1 MLCIMVSIK
10 RENGNIGL
18 RMLKLDITPLDS
30 TGDIARNEIR
40 ERNLET
46 VTPFDR
52 TIKFISKALPYQR
65 IPVNFI

>member
-18 RMLKLDITPLDS
+18 RMLKLDITPLDF
-30 TGDIARNEIR
+30 TGDIARNE
-40 ERNLET
+40 RNLET
-46 VTPFDR
+46 VTLFDR
-52 TIKFISKALPYQR
+52 IIKFISKSLRYQR